1 LTVRRRCQYTDTV
14 IDALPI
20 PKRDSLRVND
30 SVISYQRA
38 GRGEPLLFLH
48 GSASIAAWPR
58 FLTELAQHH
67 DVIVPDHPGFG
78 ESPSAPWLD
87 NIHDVAYAYLGFIS
101 QLGLTNVNVVGHA
114 LGGWIAC
121 EIAIRCDRDF
131 RSLTLVAP
139 AGIRIL
145 GIRKLDTFLMSPEAV
160 AEHSYVDFSDYVARA
175 VPDNADEH
183 AVEVYLRDQL
193 TYARLAWQPRLFDPH
208 LHKWL
213 NRISVPTLLVWG
225 EDDHVIPPAYAD
237 AFVSMIPRAKRAMI
251 THAGHYPQIEQ
262 PAAFVQCLETF
273 YQQLPVNAA
282 EAGAR

>member
-1 LTVRRRCQYTDTV
+1 M

-20 PKRDSLRVND
+20 PNRDTVRVND

-48 GSASIAAWPR
+48 GSASIAAWPP
-58 FLTELAQHH
+58 FLTELARHY

-78 ESPSAPWLD
+78 ESPSPQWLD
-87 NIHDVAYAYLGFIS
+87 NIHDAAYAYLGFIS
-101 QLGLTNVNVVGHA
+101 RLGLTGVNVVGHA

-131 RSLTLVAP
+131 RSLALIAP
-139 AGIRIL
+139 AGIRVL
-145 GIRKLDTFLMSPEAV
+145 GTRKLDTFLMSPEAI
-160 AEHSYVDFSDYVARA
+160 AEHSYVDSSDYVARA

-213 NRISVPTLLVWG
+213 NRISVPTLLTWG
-225 EDDHVIPPAYAD
+225 EDDHVIPPTYAD
-237 AFVSMIPRAKRAMI
+237 AFASMIPHTRRTTIAR
-251 THAGHYPQIEQ
+251 AGHYPQIEQ
-262 PAAFVQCLETF
+262 PAAFVQSLLGF
-273 YQQLPVNAA
+273 YQQLPVNAT
-282 EAGAR
+282 EAVAR

>member
-1 LTVRRRCQYTDTV
+1 M
-14 IDALPI
+14 IDALSM
-20 PKRDSLRVND
+20 PKRDSVVVND

-38 GRGEPLLFLH
+38 GCGEPLLFLH

-58 FLTELAQHH
+58 FLTDLAQHY

-78 ESPSAPWLD
+78 ESPSPQWLD

-131 RSLTLVAP
+131 RSLALIAP
-139 AGIRIL
+139 AGIRVL

-160 AEHSYVDFSDYVARA
+160 AAHSYVDSSDYAARA

-208 LHKWL
+208 LDKWL
-213 NRISVPTLLVWG
+213 NRISVPTLLTWG
-225 EDDHVIPPAYAD
+225 EDDQVIPPAYAD
-237 AFVSMIPRAKRAMI
+237 AFASMIPRARRETIAG
-251 THAGHYPQIEQ
+251 AGHYPQIEQ
-262 PAAFVQCLETF
+262 PAAFVQCLMAF
-273 YQQLPVNAA
+273 YQQQPVNAA
-282 EAGAR
+282 EAAAR